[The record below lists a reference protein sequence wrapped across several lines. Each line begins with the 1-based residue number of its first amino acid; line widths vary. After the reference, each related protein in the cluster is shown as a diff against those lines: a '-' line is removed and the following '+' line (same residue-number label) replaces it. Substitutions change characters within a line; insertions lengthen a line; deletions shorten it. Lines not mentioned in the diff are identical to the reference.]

1 MPDRLVLATRGSKL
15 ALAQS
20 QLVAEQLSQ
29 HAPHLQI
36 ELLVVKTTGD
46 KISDGSLSEAGG
58 VGLFAKEVEEAL
70 LDGRADFAVHSL
82 KDLPT
87 EMPSGLTLAA
97 MPERADPR
105 DVLVCRDADGI
116 DALPEGAVIGTSSPR
131 RMAQLAHYRP
141 DLRFH
146 PLRGNID
153 TRLRRLES
161 EGLDAIVLAGAGLL
175 RLGMADRITQW
186 LPLEISLPAAGQ
198 GILAVEARADDTR
211 TISALSAIDCRTA
224 RVCALVERAAL
235 AALGGGCRQ
244 PVGVLARVDAGMCQV
259 RGVILEPDGRDCCR
273 ACVTGGLDAPE
284 DLGRELARELRQMG
298 ATRMLEQN
306 KGSWSTEHPRGKQ

>member
-20 QLVAEQLSQ
+20 RLVAEQLS
-29 HAPHLQI
+29 HHVPDLRV

-46 KISDGSLSEAGG
+46 RISDGSLNDAGG
-58 VGLFAKEVEEAL
+58 AGLFVKEVEEAL

-105 DVLVCRDADGI
+105 DALVCRDAHGL

-131 RMAQLAHYRP
+131 RIAQLAHYRP

-146 PLRGNID
+146 PLRGNVD

-161 EGLDAIVLAGAGLL
+161 GDMDAIVLAGAGLL
-175 RLGMADRITQW
+175 RLGMGDTITQW
-186 LPLEISLPAAGQ
+186 LPLGISLPAAGQ
-198 GILAVEARADDTR
+198 GILAVQARADDTR
-211 TISALSAIDCRTA
+211 TLSAISAIDCRDA

-235 AALGGGCRQ
+235 AELGGGCRQ
-244 PVGVLARVDAGMCQV
+244 PVGVLTRVHAGVCQV
-259 RGVILEPDGRDCCR
+259 RGVILEPGGQDCCR
-273 ACVTGGLDAPE
+273 ACVSGGINEPE
-284 DLGRELARELRQMG
+284 ALGRQLAHELRQIG
-298 ATRMLEQN
+298 ASRFLERDA
-306 KGSWSTEHPRGKQ
+306 GSTPQEH